1 MYDTDN
7 EKMEPAPFLVENIAL
22 LPKRRVLDVAMGY
35 GRNAIYLAG
44 LGFQVEGVDIS
55 AEAVRYAREAARESG
70 VSISVRAADL
80 EDEYRIE
87 KNGYDGIICFSYLQR
102 SLIPQIKAGLR
113 RGGVI
118 IYETFL
124 VDQAQWGKPKNPD
137 YLLKHNELL
146 EMFRDFR
153 CLRYREGVFENG
165 KDRRAIA
172 SIVAAK
178 PSPE

>member
-1 MYDTDN
+1 MHDTSRDN
-7 EKMEPAPFLVENIAL
+7 YEPAPFLVENVAL
-22 LPKRRVLDVAMGY
+22 LPKGRVLDVAMGY
-35 GRNAIYLAG
+35 GRNAIYRAG
-44 LGFQVEGVDIS
+44 LGFQVDGVDIS
-55 AEAVRYAREAARESG
+55 AAAVRYAGEAARKSG
-70 VSISVRAADL
+70 VSISVRAANL
-80 EDEYRIE
+80 EGEYKIE

-113 RGGVI
+113 RGGVVV
-118 IYETFL
+118 YETFL

-146 EMFRDFR
+146 EMFRNFR

-172 SIVAAK
+172 SIVAEK
-178 PSPE
+178 P